1 MILISCVSVNTGSQS
16 PANAS
21 IQGVALAVTSLVS
34 ALAQDFPD
42 EMALCYQKA
51 ANRLNKIVIKQEFGS
66 DYIYY
71 RVPIPWLQVK
81 LLRLLQYYPPSGRV
95 HLVLLWLLQA
105 EIEH

>member
-1 MILISCVSVNTGSQS
+1 M
-16 PANAS
+16 
-21 IQGVALAVTSLVS
+21 QGVALAVTSLVS

-51 ANRLNKIVIKQEFGS
+51 ANRLNKIVIKQEFAS

-81 LLRLLQYYPPSGRV
+81 LLRLLQYYPPSGRLAMYIMSV
-95 HLVLLWLLQA
+95 RC
-105 EIEH
+105 